1 MAPGFSGWS
10 RHPEDVPHARPR
22 IHTCPTSIV
31 TRHYPFDRL
40 SRYYTY
46 IPYGRSPFDVRC
58 RRLRISRTRA
68 GMMSVD
74 EAAQLLGISPSAVR
88 KRIAR
93 GQLDARK
100 VEGRWQIMLD
110 TDLVENATE
119 LVNERGAAG
128 RPGLTREQ
136 LEAIRDEWLQPL
148 LLQMRSQAEQVGRLE
163 ARYRVVEQE
172 RDRLRIECE
181 SLRAQLEALPDP
193 EPPPA
198 PTAFATL
205 MNMAGQLRS
214 AEGAVVAGIAL
225 ALGLWIGVGVLTW
238 VVMG

>member
-1 MAPGFSGWS
+1 
-10 RHPEDVPHARPR
+10 
-22 IHTCPTSIV
+22 
-31 TRHYPFDRL
+31 
-40 SRYYTY
+40 
-46 IPYGRSPFDVRC
+46 
-58 RRLRISRTRA
+58 
-68 GMMSVD
+68 MMSVD